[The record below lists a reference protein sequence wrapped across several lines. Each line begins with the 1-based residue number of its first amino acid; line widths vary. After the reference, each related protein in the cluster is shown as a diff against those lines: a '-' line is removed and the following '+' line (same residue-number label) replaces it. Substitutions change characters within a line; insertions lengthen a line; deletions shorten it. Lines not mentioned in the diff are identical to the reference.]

1 MASEEFDIV
10 LFGASGFTGKH
21 CVIQLAE
28 VCKEN
33 PGLKWA
39 VAGRNEEKLRNVV
52 DWAERKTG
60 VNLKQ
65 VGYVS
70 ADVSDV
76 ASLDAMCRRGKL
88 LLNLVGP
95 YRFYG
100 VPVVE
105 ACIRNKCHHIDISGE
120 IQFLEKLQ
128 LDYHETAKKAGV
140 YIVEACGFDSIPS
153 DLGVLFVKK
162 QFPGILNS
170 VEGYQASHH
179 GPEGTTLNF
188 GTLNSAVHVVANRNE
203 IKEIRERFHYAPLPE
218 CKPKLKP
225 RGPLFYSDICGG
237 WCIPLNSTDA
247 SVVNRS
253 QRYLYETKKERPVQ
267 YRQSY
272 TRRSFLSLMSFIFV
286 MINIG
291 ILSIFRCG
299 RKLLS
304 KYPKMFTFGVFSHE
318 GPTEAQMATTSFTFT
333 FRGRG
338 FSSKSVEKSGK
349 EDMAIIT
356 QVCGP
361 EMAYVTTPI
370 GMIQAGLTI
379 LKETSYLPDRGGVY
393 TPAAAFHRTSL
404 IDRCHKHG
412 IKFSVIRA
420 AHKI

>member
-52 DWAERKTG
+52 DWAERK
-60 VNLKQ
+60 Q
-65 VGYVS
+65 
-70 ADVSDV
+70 
-76 ASLDAMCRRGKL
+76 
-88 LLNLVGP
+88 

-225 RGPLFYSDICGG
+225 RGPLFYSDLCGG

-253 QRYLYETKKERPVQ
+253 QRYLYETEKERPVQ

-304 KYPKMFTFGVFSHE
+304 KYPKVFTFGVFSHE

-333 FRGRG
+333 
-338 FSSKSVEKSGK
+338 SEVEVSHLNLSKSREK
-349 EDMAIIT
+349 
-356 QVCGP
+356 
-361 EMAYVTTPI
+361 
-370 GMIQAGLTI
+370 
-379 LKETSYLPDRGGVY
+379 
-393 TPAAAFHRTSL
+393 
-404 IDRCHKHG
+404 
-412 IKFSVIRA
+412 
-420 AHKI
+420 KIWRS